1 MVKVCTSKLLDNLRS
16 HYREGDRKNVRTR
29 GCLLFSSILS
39 VGKVLLIYFCLFID
53 WFVRFVCCF
62 IWLYFYFCVYSKYYC
77 LVECIGTTCHASIL
91 CPVRYYKIVF
101 QQRNWCHSFFKHKF
115 YQKVIF
121 LCDPY
126 SQWVKIVE
134 KKFFFKY
141 LHSCQSRYTM
151 LQPKQGTYKSALS
164 PHAVRFCLLLYL
176 ADSKKHPHTQ
186 PRFYGLLV

>member
-77 LVECIGTTCHASIL
+77 LVECIGTTCHASSTHELYNTYFIQNLRESPIL
-91 CPVRYYKIVF
+91 QNLISHIAPQPWSWSLSSISQLESKNQKWKVFIVVVF
-101 QQRNWCHSFFKHKF
+101 A
-115 YQKVIF
+115 
-121 LCDPY
+121 
-126 SQWVKIVE
+126 IV
-134 KKFFFKY
+134 
-141 LHSCQSRYTM
+141 
-151 LQPKQGTYKSALS
+151 
-164 PHAVRFCLLLYL
+164 
-176 ADSKKHPHTQ
+176 
-186 PRFYGLLV
+186 LVLFVF